1 MTDATIF
8 RRQRQKDRNEAY
20 HYKACGL
27 DGIYLL
33 NGYHEV
39 DHDGETHVFVDGEE
53 ELHRVIARHVI
64 CTRKSLTGKEI
75 RFLRKTMD
83 WTQKEL
89 AERLGNDSQAVA
101 HWEKD
106 HHPIPAYAEKLLRI
120 VVLAELLTPNEVQT
134 LERMVRERLS
144 ELDAMDECVTPPA
157 AFMLDK
163 QHWRDKSR
171 ACG

>member
-8 RRQRQKDRNEAY
+8 RRQGQKDRNEAY

-64 CTRKSLTGKEI
+64 CTRKSLTGREI

-89 AERLGNDSQAVA
+89 AEQLGNDSQSVA
-101 HWEKD
+101 RWEKEEY
-106 HHPIPAYAEKLLRI
+106 PIPADAEKLLRV
-120 VVLAELLTPNEVQT
+120 VVLAHLLTPNEVET
-134 LERMVRERLS
+134 LARMVRERLH
-144 ELDAMDECVTPPA
+144 ELDAMDERVTPPA

-163 QHWRDKSR
+163 NWRETKSR